1 MGKLDRIFIS
11 VIIFSLAITAGVI
24 SQADQ
29 SSDHGVAVQSQV
41 TVVTEVELVEAN
53 YRELG
58 LSPEATVSGSKAE
71 RNLYPT
77 TLWLLGSALLA
88 MVGYKRMR
96 NTSTGA
102 N

>member
-24 SQADQ
+24 SQAGQSPDQ
-29 SSDHGVAVQSQV
+29 TVAVMDQAANV
-41 TVVTEVELVEAN
+41 ANVELVEAS
-53 YRELG
+53 YREAA
-58 LSPEATVSGSKAE
+58 SPQQAAVPASKAE

>member
-24 SQADQ
+24 SQAGQSADQ
-29 SSDHGVAVQSQV
+29 TVAVMDQAANV
-41 TVVTEVELVEAN
+41 ANVELVEAR
-53 YRELG
+53 YREAAA
-58 LSPEATVSGSKAE
+58 PASKAE
-71 RNLYPT
+71 RNFYPT

-96 NTSTGA
+96 NTSTGT